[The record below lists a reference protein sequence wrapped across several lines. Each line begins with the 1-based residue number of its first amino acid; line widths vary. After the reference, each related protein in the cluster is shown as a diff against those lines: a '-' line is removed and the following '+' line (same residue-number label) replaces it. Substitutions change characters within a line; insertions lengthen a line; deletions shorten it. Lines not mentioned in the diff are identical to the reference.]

1 MGYLFE
7 LTIVDSANNTP
18 VVDVPARIANEIQAL
33 INRGT
38 LSPGVHLG
46 QAELAERFQTSRVP
60 VREALKLLAAQ
71 GSLQHDPNRG
81 FFVAPLSSDEARQ
94 LYRMRHLL
102 EVDLLST
109 VEWPD
114 KPRLAQLKAMVAEL
128 ESIVAADDRSQWA
141 VKHREFQ
148 LAIFDLSPQ
157 KLILREI
164 VRLWALTDRYRSLL
178 LATGSPKGNKKVGR
192 ACEQEHKL
200 IAALEQKDLKRL
212 MAVYD
217 EERTYVEEVLLGV
230 LRDRGL

>member
-1 MGYLFE
+1 M
-7 LTIVDSANNTP
+7 DANSSTP
-18 VVDVPARIANEIQAL
+18 VVDVPARIANEIQLL

-46 QAELAERFQTSRVP
+46 QAELAERFSTSRVP

-109 VEWPD
+109 IEWPA
-114 KPRLAQLKAMVAEL
+114 KPHLAKLKAMVAEL
-128 ESIVAADDRSQWA
+128 EAIVAADDRTRWA
-141 VKHREFQ
+141 AKHREFQ
-148 LAIFDLSPQ
+148 LAVFDLSPQ

-200 IAALEQKDLKRL
+200 ISALETKDVKRL
-212 MAVYD
+212 LAVYD
-217 EERTYVEEVLLGV
+217 EERSYVEEVLLGV
-230 LRDRGL
+230 LHERGL

>member
-1 MGYLFE
+1 M
-7 LTIVDSANNTP
+7 
-18 VVDVPARIANEIQAL
+18 PARIANEIQVL

-46 QAELAERFQTSRVP
+46 QAELAERFSTSRVP
-60 VREALKLLAAQ
+60 VREALKLLAAR

-109 VEWPD
+109 VEWPG
-114 KPRLAQLKAMVAEL
+114 KAKLSALKALVAEL
-128 ESIVAADDRSQWA
+128 EGIVAADDRHLWA

-148 LAIFDLSPQ
+148 LAVFDLSPQ

-178 LATGSPKGNKKVGR
+178 LATGSPKGDKKVGR
-192 ACEQEHKL
+192 ACEQERKL
-200 IAALEQKDLKRL
+200 ISALEGKDVKRL

-217 EERTYVEEVLLGV
+217 EERSYVEEVLLAV
-230 LRDRGL
+230 LHDRGL

>member
-1 MGYLFE
+1 M
-7 LTIVDSANNTP
+7 DANSSTP
-18 VVDVPARIANEIQAL
+18 VVDVPARIANEIQLL

-46 QAELAERFQTSRVP
+46 QAELAERFSTSRVP

-109 VEWPD
+109 VEWPA
-114 KPRLAQLKAMVAEL
+114 KAHLTKLKAMVAEL
-128 ESIVAADDRSQWA
+128 EAIVAADDRTSWA
-141 VKHREFQ
+141 AKHREFQ

-157 KLILREI
+157 KLMLREI

-200 IAALEQKDLKRL
+200 ISALEAKDVKRL
-212 MAVYD
+212 LAVYD
-217 EERTYVEEVLLGV
+217 EERSYVEEVLLGV
-230 LRDRGL
+230 LHERGL